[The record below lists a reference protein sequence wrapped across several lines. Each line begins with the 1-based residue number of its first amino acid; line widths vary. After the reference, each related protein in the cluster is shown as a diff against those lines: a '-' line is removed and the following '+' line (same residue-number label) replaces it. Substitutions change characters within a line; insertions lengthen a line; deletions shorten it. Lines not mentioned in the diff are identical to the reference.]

1 MGSDEISCQ
10 LKEQLIWSSERSVET
25 IHCYLISLASA
36 AVECDFGGKPGQR
49 RLHSSGGAP

>member
-36 AVECDFGGKPGQR
+36 AVECDFGGKPGLR
-49 RLHSSGGAP
+49 RLHSSSGAP